1 VLNRFH
7 SRRRLHSFLSIASFL
22 FLALLAPSHACGAGK
37 PGAAGSRAAVATAP
51 GAKQRLR
58 HARSLRQRV
67 ESILAR
73 SEARRGFWGI
83 EVIRLSDGKTLYSRF
98 AKELFQPASN
108 LKLFT
113 TAAAIENLGPD
124 FVFRTTVE
132 SDAAPDAQ
140 GRVADLVL
148 VGRGDPD
155 LSGRVVPY
163 QYDSDWQMPGDAAFQ
178 ELAEQV
184 AAKGVREVSGDLILD
199 DRYFLYEPYSHGWT
213 LEDSQWGYAAPVTA
227 LAFNDNALRLQVEPG
242 DSVGKPAKVWLEPI
256 GDYYDLDAHVVTAS
270 PRSSR
275 KIFVE
280 RACGSRQLDVW
291 GEIPLGGKTAEDWV
305 AVADPSEL
313 IGTLFLHA
321 LNERGI
327 VVRGRVVARHL
338 TRIEAAM
345 GSPNVTEPPPR
356 VVLAEHLSLPLRE
369 SIKVTNKASQNLHAE
384 MLLRTLG
391 SEVKSF
397 GSLTIGLEVLSEFAV
412 RAGITPEEVY
422 FADGSGLS
430 REDLVTPHAVATL
443 LAYMARSPNAQAFY
457 DTLPVAGAD
466 GTLAER
472 FGRTSAE
479 GRIVAKTGT
488 LEHVNALSGY
498 MNLRSGERLAFSIL
512 GNSHLLKSGEAIR
525 VIDRIAL
532 AIFDAFSSGAGAR

>member
-1 VLNRFH
+1 L
-7 SRRRLHSFLSIASFL
+7 
-22 FLALLAPSHACGAGK
+22 LALLAPSNAEGAGK
-37 PGAAGSRAAVATAP
+37 SAAAHPPAAVTSAQ
-51 GAKQRLR
+51 GAKRRLW
-58 HARSLRQRV
+58 HTPPLRRRV
-67 ESILAR
+67 ESILAG

-83 EVIRLSDGKTLYSRF
+83 EVVRPSDGKALYSRF

-113 TAAAIENLGPD
+113 TAAAIEKLGPD

-132 SDAAPDAQ
+132 SDVTPDSE
-140 GRVADLVL
+140 GRVGDLVL

-155 LSGRVVPY
+155 LSGRVLPY
-163 QYDSDWQMPGDAAFQ
+163 QYDSEWQMPGDAAFQ
-178 ELAEQV
+178 ELADQV

-227 LAFNDNALRLQVEPG
+227 LAFNENALRLQVEPG
-242 DSVGKPAKVWLEPI
+242 ASLGEAARVWLEPV
-256 GDYYDLDAHVVTAS
+256 GDYYRLNSQVVTAS
-270 PRSSR
+270 PRAPR

-305 AVADPSEL
+305 AVDDPSEL
-313 IGTLFLHA
+313 IGGLFLRA

-327 VVRGRVVARHL
+327 LVRGGVVARHV
-338 TRIEAAM
+338 TRAEAAM
-345 GSPNVTEPPPR
+345 GSENPTDIPPR
-356 VVLAEHLSLPLRE
+356 VVLAEHVSLPLRE
-369 SIKVTNKASQNLHAE
+369 TIKITNKASHNFHAE

-391 SEVKSF
+391 REVKNF
-397 GSLTIGLEVLSEFAV
+397 GSLTTGLEVLSEFAV
-412 RAGITPEEVY
+412 RAGIAPEEVY

-430 REDLVTPHAVATL
+430 REDLVTPHAIATL
-443 LAYMARSPNAQAFY
+443 LAYMARSPNAEAFY
-457 DTLPVAGAD
+457 ESLPVAGTD

-472 FGRTSAE
+472 FGRTSAK
-479 GRIVAKTGT
+479 GRIAAKTGT

-498 MNLRSGERLAFSIL
+498 MNLRSGERLAFVIL
-512 GNSHLLKSGEAIR
+512 GNSHLLKSGEAVR
-525 VIDRIAL
+525 VVDRIAL
-532 AIFDAFSSGAGAR
+532 AIYDSFASGSGGR